1 MCFVLLFGHDICYVL
16 ISFKTC
22 DEVSKPQP
30 AASALRAGA
39 FRYDMHL
46 TCPFLGSAGQS
57 RSVSCNMDQREILL
71 QNLER
76 TQSKKLNQEAFV
88 EEFLVSLLKARF
100 CVSIDLKGTA
110 QLPLPKQ
117 GHNLHVLIRFS
128 IHFAAERDAGVN

>member
-30 AASALRAGA
+30 AARALRAGA

-46 TCPFLGSAGQS
+46 TCPFPGSAGQS
-57 RSVSCNMDQREILL
+57 RSASCNMDQREILL

-76 TQSKKLNQEAFV
+76 TQSKKLDQEAFV
-88 EEFLVSLLKARF
+88 EEFLVSLLKAQF
-100 CVSIDLKGTA
+100 CVSIDFKGNCSVA
-110 QLPLPKQ
+110 SPQ
-117 GHNLHVLIRFS
+117 
-128 IHFAAERDAGVN
+128 AGT